1 MNQEDRLKWTE
12 LISKDKDAFFSLNK
26 SDYDEDLLSMCL
38 RKGVDIGDIY
48 DKFGVIAY
56 RFVEGVYIDDI
67 NEATDSPK
75 IKFLSDKI
83 INAVILKF
91 NEIDKESKSEGIAKY
106 SNIFK
111 ISPWHLEDWRSVF
124 VRHNINLIRDY
135 FEENIETIY
144 HTILPDGKASFIRHA
159 EDNITNEFLSVLVQ
173 APLREEDINKLM
185 TWVDG
190 MIVEVNNKRQRINRE
205 FTNNDIVW
213 FRDSLKD
220 FDSFDS
226 YISDI
231 AVTISC
237 EIRYNNRN
245 EHNKSQMFGTH
256 KYNKE
261 ILSKVFELLDSP
273 FLINRYS
280 DIKFTS
286 AYADSKRVTRSK
298 VMEAV
303 VKEIITDSDYE
314 YLKELL
320 KEEDEHVVNIMKTVD
335 INLGNNHKVKVVDDY
350 SKSETETWLEKY
362 GWIIG
367 IVVSGIL
374 AGTAFVIGYN
384 LIF

>member
-1 MNQEDRLKWTE
+1 MQQEDRLKWAE
-12 LISKDKDAFFSLNK
+12 LISKDRDAFFSLNK
-26 SDYDEDLLSMCL
+26 SDYDEDLLTMCL
-38 RKGVDIGDIY
+38 KKGIHIGDIY
-48 DKFGVIAY
+48 DKFGGIAY
-56 RFVEGVYIDDI
+56 RFVENIYIEEI
-67 NEATDSPK
+67 NNSTNSLQ

-83 INAVILKF
+83 IDVIISKF
-91 NEIDKESKSEGIAKY
+91 NAIDKYSKTHGIDYY
-106 SNIFK
+106 SGVFRRTYDM
-111 ISPWHLEDWRSVF
+111 EDWRSVF
-124 VRHNINLIRDY
+124 VRYNINLIRDY
-135 FEENIETIY
+135 FKENIKTIY
-144 HTILPDGKASFIRHA
+144 HTISPDGKASFIRHA

-185 TWVDG
+185 PWVDG

-335 INLGNNHKVKVVDDY
+335 IVGKSYKPKIVDDY
-350 SKSETETWLEKY
+350 SKSDTALWFEKY
-362 GWIIG
+362 GWILG
-367 IVVSGIL
+367 IIISGVLGGVAFIIL
-374 AGTAFVIGYN
+374 YN
-384 LIF
+384 FIF

>member
-1 MNQEDRLKWTE
+1 MQQEDRLKWAE
-12 LISKDKDAFFSLNK
+12 LISKDRDAFFSLNK
-26 SDYDEDLLSMCL
+26 SDYDEDLLTMCL
-38 RKGVDIGDIY
+38 KKGIHIGDIY
-48 DKFGVIAY
+48 DKFGGIAY
-56 RFVEGVYIDDI
+56 RFVENIYIEEI
-67 NEATDSPK
+67 NNSTNSLQ

-83 INAVILKF
+83 IDVIISKF
-91 NEIDKESKSEGIAKY
+91 NAIDKYSKTHGVDYYSGIFRRTY
-106 SNIFK
+106 DM
-111 ISPWHLEDWRSVF
+111 EDWRSVF
-124 VRHNINLIRDY
+124 VRYNINLIRDY
-135 FEENIETIY
+135 FKENIKTIY
-144 HTILPDGKASFIRHA
+144 HTISPDGKASFIRHA

-185 TWVDG
+185 PWVDG

-303 VKEIITDSDYE
+303 VKEIITDGDYE

-335 INLGNNHKVKVVDDY
+335 IAGKSYKPRVVDDY
-350 SKSETETWLEKY
+350 SKSDTALWFEKY
-362 GWIIG
+362 GWILG
-367 IVVSGIL
+367 IIISGVLGGVAFIIL
-374 AGTAFVIGYN
+374 YN
-384 LIF
+384 FIF

>member
-38 RKGVDIGDIY
+38 IKGVDIGDIY

-135 FEENIETIY
+135 FEENIETIDY
-144 HTILPDGKASFIRHA
+144 DINNGFVRYA
-159 EDNITNEFLSVLVQ
+159 EDDITNRFLSVLVQ
-173 APLREEDINKLM
+173 APLTTQSIDKLM
-185 TWVDG
+185 PFVSG
-190 MIVEVNNKRQRINRE
+190 MIIETDNRPQCINRK
-205 FTNNDIVW
+205 FTNNNIVW
-213 FRDSLKD
+213 FRNSLTD

-231 AVTISC
+231 ASTISC
-237 EIRYNNRN
+237 EIRQKN
-245 EHNKSQMFGTH
+245 HNIRSTSQIYGTY

-261 ILSKVFELLDSP
+261 ILSKVFKLLDSP
-273 FLINRYS
+273 FLMNRYS

-286 AYADSKRVTRSK
+286 AYADTKLVTRSK

-303 VKEIITDSDYE
+303 IRKIMTDSSYE
-314 YLKELL
+314 YLKELI
-320 KEEDEHVVNIMKTVD
+320 KEEDEHVVNVMKTVD
-335 INLGNNHKVKVVDDY
+335 IDLRNNHKPNVVNDY
-350 SKSETETWLEKY
+350 KSKKELFFEKY
-362 GWIIG
+362 SWFLGFLSAVA
-367 IVVSGIL
+367 IVVVISIIL
-374 AGTAFVIGYN
+374 YI

>member
-1 MNQEDRLKWTE
+1 MQQEDRLKWAE
-12 LISKDKDAFFSLNK
+12 LISKDRDAFFSLNK
-26 SDYDEDLLSMCL
+26 SDYDEDLLTMCL
-38 RKGVDIGDIY
+38 KKGIHIGDIY
-48 DKFGVIAY
+48 DKFGGIAY
-56 RFVEGVYIDDI
+56 RFVENIYIEEI
-67 NEATDSPK
+67 NNSTNSLQ

-83 INAVILKF
+83 IDVIISKF
-91 NEIDKESKSEGIAKY
+91 NAIDKYSKTHGIDYY
-106 SNIFK
+106 SGVFRRTYDM
-111 ISPWHLEDWRSVF
+111 EDWRSVF
-124 VRHNINLIRDY
+124 VRYNINLIRDY
-135 FEENIETIY
+135 FKENIKTIY
-144 HTILPDGKASFIRHA
+144 HTISPDGKASFIRHA

-185 TWVDG
+185 PWVDG

-261 ILSKVFELLDSP
+261 VLSKVFELLDSP

-335 INLGNNHKVKVVDDY
+335 IVGKSYKPKIVDDY
-350 SKSETETWLEKY
+350 SKSDTALWFEKY
-362 GWIIG
+362 GWILG
-367 IVVSGIL
+367 IIISGVLGGVAFIIL
-374 AGTAFVIGYN
+374 YN
-384 LIF
+384 FIF

>member
-12 LISKDKDAFFSLNK
+12 LISKDRDAFFSLNK

-38 RKGVDIGDIY
+38 RKGIHIGDIY
-48 DKFGVIAY
+48 DKFGGIAY
-56 RFVEGVYIDDI
+56 RFVEDTYVEMIKEST
-67 NEATDSPK
+67 NSLE

-83 INAVILKF
+83 IDTIISKF
-91 NEIDKESKSEGIAKY
+91 NAIDKNRKSEGVVRY
-106 SNIFK
+106 SNAFK
-111 ISPWHLEDWRSVF
+111 ASYWNPEDWRSVF
-124 VRHNINLIRDY
+124 VRYNIDLIRDY

-144 HTILPDGKASFIRHA
+144 HTISPDGKTSFIRHA
-159 EDNITNEFLSVLVQ
+159 KDDITNEFLSVLVQ

-185 TWVDG
+185 IWVDG

-213 FRDSLKD
+213 FRDSAKG
-220 FDSFDS
+220 FNSFDS
-226 YISDI
+226 YIYDI
-231 AVTISC
+231 VATISC
-237 EIRYNNRN
+237 EIRYNQRN
-245 EHNKSQMFGTH
+245 SSEMFGTH

-261 ILSKVFELLDSP
+261 VLSKVFKLLDSP

-280 DIKFTS
+280 DIKFKQ
-286 AYADSKRVTRSK
+286 AYADNKSVTRSK

-320 KEEDEHVVNIMKTVD
+320 KEKDEHVINIMETVD
-335 INLGNNHKVKVVDDY
+335 INLGNNHKVRVVDDY
-350 SKSETETWLEKY
+350 SKSETEIWLEKY